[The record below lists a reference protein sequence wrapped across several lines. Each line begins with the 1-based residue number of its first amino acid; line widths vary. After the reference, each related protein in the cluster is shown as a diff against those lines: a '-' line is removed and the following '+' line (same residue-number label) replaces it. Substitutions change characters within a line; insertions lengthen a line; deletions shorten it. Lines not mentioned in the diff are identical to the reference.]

1 MTSKLITP
9 ESPLLVPPLLAAEI
23 GLTEAVIL
31 QQIHYFCQ
39 ISKHIKRDGRRW
51 FWKTLKD
58 WGQTLPFLTTS
69 AIRRAIANL
78 RDNFKLIDVCRHSEK
93 TWYQAN
99 WFTVNVE
106 NVQALWNRICQ
117 NQQIDV
123 SVLELSNCS
132 HTADHNKDFPLKD
145 FASQQHSAVE
155 LEKSEEVKPEVLE
168 CDQEGACQTPELE
181 LPQVTRY
188 VDEPEQDDSTS
199 EIDTHEGHSS
209 AAVSGFH
216 NEESGDDDYTEP
228 VDKSVQPSH
237 QEVQEVLQ
245 QLREIPC
252 TPQFRLNG
260 EIQRTVRRYWANVP
274 GAIAYL
280 KEAVRTWK
288 GVKSPEAVFVA
299 ACKEGRK
306 PEVQQAKSGAFV
318 ADVAV
323 GIAWFEWARGQRIVI
338 AMSGEVV
345 YTPDGEAVELQE
357 MMRRYQVVSD
367 TTRRVCCTI

>member
-23 GLTEAVIL
+23 GLHEAVIL

-58 WGQTLPFLTTS
+58 WGETLPFLTTS

-123 SVLELSNCS
+123 SNLDISICS
-132 HTADHNKDFPLKD
+132 QAADHNKDFPSKE

-155 LEKSEEVKPEVLE
+155 LEKSEEVESENLE
-168 CDQEGACQTPELE
+168 CDQEKTCQTPELE
-181 LPQVTRY
+181 LPQIIHF
-188 VDEPEQDDSTS
+188 VDESEQDDSTGVKDHHQDELS
-199 EIDTHEGHSS
+199 GAVDEAQLNVSKQEIVEVCHELRRLRI
-209 AAVSGFH
+209 
-216 NEESGDDDYTEP
+216 NP
-228 VDKSVQPSH
+228 QPCLG
-237 QEVQEVLQ
+237 V
-245 QLREIPC
+245 IKK
-252 TPQFRLNG
+252 
-260 EIQRTVRRYWANVP
+260 YWVNVH
-274 GAIAYL
+274 GAIAVV
-280 KEAVRTWK
+280 KEAVQEGWCKNPTGLFINSCKTGTK
-288 GVKSPEAVFVA
+288 GKNTVTTQV
-299 ACKEGRK
+299 
-306 PEVQQAKSGAFV
+306 
-318 ADVAV
+318 D
-323 GIAWFEWARGQRIVI
+323 AWFSWAYKQRIVG
-338 AMSGEVV
+338 AMSGGVV
-345 YTPDGEAVELQE
+345 YTPNGEPVELQQ
-357 MMRRYQVVSD
+357 MMKLYPCPQ
-367 TTRRVCCTI
+367 

>member
-106 NVQALWNRICQ
+106 NVQALWDRICQ
-117 NQQIDV
+117 NQQIDM

-132 HTADHNKDFPLKD
+132 HTAHHNKDFPSKD

-155 LEKSEEVKPEVLE
+155 PLKSEELENENLE
-168 CDQEGACQTPELE
+168 CDQEGSSQTPELE
-181 LPQVTRY
+181 LPQTIRY

-199 EIDTHEGHSS
+199 ETDHHEGHSS
-209 AAVSGFH
+209 AAPVESNFH
-216 NEESGDDDYTEP
+216 SCDDDYTESQE
-228 VDKSVQPSH
+228 KSVQPSH

-245 QLREIPC
+245 QLRDIPC

-260 EIQRTVRRYWANVP
+260 EIQRTVKRYWGNVP

-280 KEAVRTWK
+280 KEAVRAWK
-288 GVKSPEAVFVA
+288 QVKSPQAVFVV

-306 PEVQQAKSGAFV
+306 PESAQVQS
-318 ADVAV
+318 AV
-323 GIAWFEWARGQRIVI
+323 KDWFEWARKERIVI

-345 YTPDGEAVELQE
+345 YTPDGEAVALAE
-357 MMRRYQVVSD
+357 MMRRFSMQG
-367 TTRRVCCTI
+367 

>member
-23 GLTEAVIL
+23 GLEEAVIL

-58 WGQTLPFLTTS
+58 WGETLPFLKPST
-69 AIRRAIANL
+69 IRRAIANL
-78 RDNFKLIDVCRHSEK
+78 RDNFKLIDVCRHSQK

-99 WFTVNVE
+99 WFTINVE
-106 NVQALWNRICQ
+106 NVEALWNRICQ

-123 SVLELSNCS
+123 SISDTSICS
-132 HTADHNKDFPLKD
+132 QATDHIKEFPSQE

-155 LEKSEEVKPEVLE
+155 PSKSGKLEAKILE
-168 CDQEGACQTPELE
+168 CDQEVICQTAESE
-181 LPQVTRY
+181 LPQTTHY
-188 VDEPEQDDSTS
+188 VDEPERVNSTS
-199 EIDTHEGHSS
+199 KTDIREGHSS
-209 AAVSGFH
+209 AAEVASNFQD
-216 NEESGDDDYTEP
+216 EDSGDDDYVEP
-228 VDKSVQPSH
+228 QEKSVQPSQ
-237 QEVQEVLQ
+237 QEVQLVLQ

-252 TPQFRLNG
+252 TPQFRLNS
-260 EIQRTVRRYWANVP
+260 EIQRTIKRCWENVP

-280 KEAVRTWK
+280 KEALRTWK
-288 GVKSPEAVFVA
+288 GIKSPEAVFVA

-306 PEVQQAKSGAFV
+306 PESAQVKSAMK
-318 ADVAV
+318 D
-323 GIAWFEWARGQRIVI
+323 WFEWARQKRIVI

-345 YTPDGEAVELQE
+345 YTPDGEAVALQE
-357 MMRRYQVVSD
+357 MMKKYPKNE
-367 TTRRVCCTI
+367 

>member
-23 GLTEAVIL
+23 GLEEAVIL
-31 QQIHYFCQ
+31 QQIHYYCL
-39 ISKHIKRDGRRW
+39 ISKHIKSDGRRW
-51 FWKTLKD
+51 FWKTLHD
-58 WGQTLPFLTTS
+58 WGETLPFLKPST
-69 AIRRAIANL
+69 IRRAIANL
-78 RDNFKLIDVCRHSEK
+78 KDKFKLIDVCRHSEK

-106 NVQALWNRICQ
+106 NVQALWNRICE

-123 SVLELSNCS
+123 SVLDASICS
-132 HTADHNKDFPLKD
+132 KAANHIKEFPSKD

-155 LEKSEEVKPEVLE
+155 LQKSEEVETEILD
-168 CDQEGACQTPELE
+168 CDQEPNCKTAKLE
-181 LPQVTRY
+181 LPQTTHY
-188 VDEPEQDDSTS
+188 VDEPEQDYLTNKTDH
-199 EIDTHEGHSS
+199 HEDNFSVAP
-209 AAVSGFH
+209 AASNFCD
-216 NEESGDDDYTEP
+216 EDFGDDDYAFES
-228 VDKSVQPSH
+228 VEKSVQPSN

-252 TPQFRLNG
+252 TPQFRLNA
-260 EIQRTVRRYWANVP
+260 EIQRTVRRCWDNVP

-288 GVKSPEAVFVA
+288 GIKSPEAVFVA

-306 PEVQQAKSGAFV
+306 PEAQQAKSEA
-318 ADVAV
+318 
-323 GIAWFEWARGQRIVI
+323 IAWFEWARKNRIVI

-345 YTPDGEAVELQE
+345 YTSEGEAVALTE
-357 MMRRYQVVSD
+357 MMRRFPM
-367 TTRRVCCTI
+367 RG

>member
-23 GLTEAVIL
+23 GLEEAVIL

-58 WGQTLPFLTTS
+58 WGQTLPFLSTS

-123 SVLELSNCS
+123 SVLDTSICS

-145 FASQQHSAVE
+145 FASQQHTAVAPF
-155 LEKSEEVKPEVLE
+155 KSEELENEILE
-168 CDQEGACQTPELE
+168 CDQEGARQTPELE
-181 LPQVTRY
+181 LPQVTHF
-188 VDEPEQDDSTS
+188 VDEPQQINSTS
-199 EIDTHEGHSS
+199 KTDTHEGHSS
-209 AAVSGFH
+209 AAPVASNFCD
-216 NEESGDDDYTEP
+216 EDSGDDDYIEP
-228 VDKSVQPSH
+228 QEKSIQPSP
-237 QEVQEVLQ
+237 QEVQDVLQ

-260 EIQRTVRRYWANVP
+260 EIQRTVKRYWVNVP

-288 GVKSPEAVFVA
+288 EIKSPEAVFVA

-306 PEVQQAKSGAFV
+306 PESAQAKSEV
-318 ADVAV
+318 T
-323 GIAWFEWARGQRIVI
+323 AWFEWARKNRIVI

-345 YTPDGEAVELQE
+345 YTPDGEAVALAE
-357 MMRRYQVVSD
+357 MMRRYPVGEW
-367 TTRRVCCTI
+367 

>member
-1 MTSKLITP
+1 MEGKD
-9 ESPLLVPPLLAAEI
+9 PLKNLCA
-23 GLTEAVIL
+23 
-31 QQIHYFCQ
+31 
-39 ISKHIKRDGRRW
+39 
-51 FWKTLKD
+51 
-58 WGQTLPFLTTS
+58 S

-123 SVLELSNCS
+123 SNLDISICS
-132 HTADHNKDFPLKD
+132 QPADHNRDFPLKD

-155 LEKSEEVKPEVLE
+155 LEKSEEVESKILE
-168 CDQEGACQTPELE
+168 CEEEPE
-181 LPQVTRY
+181 LPQITHFVEEIEQ
-188 VDEPEQDDSTS
+188 VDSITETDH
-199 EIDTHEGHSS
+199 HEGHSS
-209 AAVSGFH
+209 AAPVGSNFH
-216 NEESGDDDYTEP
+216 DSDDDYTEP
-228 VDKSVQPSH
+228 QEKSVQPSQ

-260 EIQRTVRRYWANVP
+260 EIQRTVKRYWANVP
-274 GAIAYL
+274 GAIAKRCCFQQIAYL

-299 ACKEGRK
+299 ACREGRK
-306 PEVQQAKSGAFV
+306 PESVQVKSEA
-318 ADVAV
+318 
-323 GIAWFEWARGQRIVI
+323 IAWFEWARQKRIVI

-345 YTPDGEAVELQE
+345 YTLLGGGCGIGSDDAA
-357 MMRRYQVVSD
+357 VSD
-367 TTRRVCCTI
+367 GGVMSKVIDNHLMSRTRTSIKFCKIFSFLQKS

>member
-9 ESPLLVPPLLAAEI
+9 ESPLLVPPLLASEI
-23 GLTEAVIL
+23 GLEEAVIL

-39 ISKHIKRDGRRW
+39 ISKHIKGDGRRW
-51 FWKTLKD
+51 FWKTLTD
-58 WGQTLPFLTTS
+58 WGKTLPFLTIS

-123 SVLELSNCS
+123 SNLDISICS
-132 HTADHNKDFPLKD
+132 LPADHIKEFPSQE
-145 FASQQHSAVE
+145 FASQQHTAVE
-155 LEKSEEVKPEVLE
+155 LEKTEEVKTEILE
-168 CDQEGACQTPELE
+168 CDQESE
-181 LPQVTRY
+181 LPQITHF
-188 VDEPEQDDSTS
+188 VDEPEQDDSTN

-209 AAVSGFH
+209 AASVASNFQ
-216 NEESGDDDYTEP
+216 SRDSSDDDYTEP
-228 VDKSVQPSH
+228 QEKSVQPSQ
-237 QEVQEVLQ
+237 QEVQDVLQ

-252 TPQFRLNG
+252 TLHFRLNG
-260 EIQRTVRRYWANVP
+260 EIQRTVKRYWENVP

-280 KEAVRTWK
+280 KEALRNWK

-306 PEVQQAKSGAFV
+306 PESTQVQS
-318 ADVAV
+318 AV
-323 GIAWFEWARGQRIVI
+323 KEWFEWARRERIVI

-345 YTPDGEAVELQE
+345 YTADGEAVVLQE
-357 MMRRYQVVSD
+357 MMRRCPVGEL
-367 TTRRVCCTI
+367 

>member
-23 GLTEAVIL
+23 GLEEAVIL
-31 QQIHYFCQ
+31 QQIHYYCQ

-58 WGQTLPFLTTS
+58 WGQTLPFLKVS

-106 NVQALWNRICQ
+106 NVQALWNRICE
-117 NQQIDV
+117 NQQIDM
-123 SVLELSNCS
+123 SDLNTSNCS
-132 HTADHNKDFPLKD
+132 KATDHIKEFPFKE
-145 FASQQHSAVE
+145 FASQQHPAVE
-155 LEKSEEVKPEVLE
+155 LEKSEEVKTEISN
-168 CDQEGACQTPELE
+168 CDQEGVCQTAELE
-181 LPQVTRY
+181 LPQTSCY
-188 VDEPEQDDSTS
+188 VNEPEQVDSTS
-199 EIDTHEGHSS
+199 ETDHHDGHSS
-209 AAVSGFH
+209 AAPVGSDFCD
-216 NEESGDDDYTEP
+216 EDSGDDYAEP
-228 VDKSVQPSH
+228 VEKSIQPSN
-237 QEVQEVLQ
+237 QEVQFVLQ
-245 QLREIPC
+245 QLRDIPC
-252 TPQFRLNG
+252 TPQFRLNA
-260 EIQRTVRRYWANVP
+260 EIQRTVKRYWENVP

-280 KEAVRTWK
+280 KEALRTWK

-306 PEVQQAKSGAFV
+306 PEAKQAKSGV
-318 ADVAV
+318 KD
-323 GIAWFEWARGQRIVI
+323 WFEWARQKRIVI

-345 YTPDGEAVELQE
+345 YTPDGEAAALAQ
-357 MMRRYQVVSD
+357 MMRRFPVQ
-367 TTRRVCCTI
+367 R

>member
-1 MTSKLITP
+1 MRSRCVK
-9 ESPLLVPPLLAAEI
+9 
-23 GLTEAVIL
+23 
-31 QQIHYFCQ
+31 
-39 ISKHIKRDGRRW
+39 
-51 FWKTLKD
+51 
-58 WGQTLPFLTTS
+58 
-69 AIRRAIANL
+69 N
-78 RDNFKLIDVCRHSEK
+78 NFKLIDVCRHSEK

-123 SVLELSNCS
+123 SNLELSICS
-132 HTADHNKDFPLKD
+132 QPADHNKDLPLKD

-155 LEKSEEVKPEVLE
+155 PFKSEELENENLE
-168 CDQEGACQTPELE
+168 CDQEGAGQTPELE
-181 LPQVTRY
+181 LPQVTY
-188 VDEPEQDDSTS
+188 FVDEPEQVDSIT

-209 AAVSGFH
+209 AAPVASNFYD
-216 NEESGDDDYTEP
+216 EDSDDNDYTKPQE
-228 VDKSVQPSH
+228 KLVQPSQ

-260 EIQRTVRRYWANVP
+260 KIQRTVKRYWANVP

-299 ACKEGRK
+299 ACREGRK
-306 PEVQQAKSGAFV
+306 PETQQAKSGV
-318 ADVAV
+318 
-323 GIAWFEWARGQRIVI
+323 IAWFEWARENRIVI

-345 YTPDGEAVELQE
+345 YTPDGEAVALSE
-357 MMRRYQVVSD
+357 MMRRFPLQG
-367 TTRRVCCTI
+367 

>member
-23 GLTEAVIL
+23 GLTEAMML
-31 QQIHYFCQ
+31 QQIHYYCQ

-58 WGQTLPFLTTS
+58 WGETLPFLKPS

-123 SVLELSNCS
+123 SNLELSNCS
-132 HTADHNKDFPLKD
+132 QAADHNKDFPLKD

-155 LEKSEEVKPEVLE
+155 PFKSEELE
-168 CDQEGACQTPELE
+168 NEILEYEQERAEQIPELE
-181 LPQVTRY
+181 LPQITHY
-188 VDEPEQDDSTS
+188 VDEPEQVDSTS
-199 EIDTHEGHSS
+199 KTDHHEGHSS
-209 AAVSGFH
+209 SAVSDFH
-216 NEESGDDDYTEP
+216 NENSGDDDYTEAQE
-228 VDKSVQPSH
+228 KSVQPSQ
-237 QEVQEVLQ
+237 QEVQSVLQ

-260 EIQRTVRRYWANVP
+260 EIQRTVKRYWENVP

-288 GVKSPEAVFVA
+288 GIKSPEAVFVA

-306 PEVQQAKSGAFV
+306 PESAQVKS
-318 ADVAV
+318 AV
-323 GIAWFEWARGQRIVI
+323 KEWFEWARRQRIVI

-345 YTPDGEAVELQE
+345 YTPDGEAVGLAE
-357 MMRRYQVVSD
+357 MMRR
-367 TTRRVCCTI
+367 CPMGG

>member
-23 GLTEAVIL
+23 GLEEAVIL

-58 WGQTLPFLTTS
+58 WGETLPFLKPS

-106 NVQALWNRICQ
+106 NVQALWHRICQ

-123 SVLELSNCS
+123 SNLELSICS
-132 HTADHNKDFPLKD
+132 LPADHNKDFPLKD

-155 LEKSEEVKPEVLE
+155 LEKSEEVKPEILK
-168 CDQEGACQTPELE
+168 CDQEVIYQAPEPE
-181 LPQVTRY
+181 LPQIPRFV
-188 VDEPEQDDSTS
+188 EEIEQVNSTS
-199 EIDTHEGHSS
+199 EIDTHDGHSS

-216 NEESGDDDYTEP
+216 NEDSGDDDYTQPQE
-228 VDKSVQPSH
+228 KSVQPSQ
-237 QEVQEVLQ
+237 QEVQDVLQ

-260 EIQRTVRRYWANVP
+260 EIQRTVRRYWENVP

-288 GVKSPEAVFVA
+288 GIKSPEAVFVA
-299 ACKEGRK
+299 ACREGRK
-306 PEVQQAKSGAFV
+306 PEAQQAKSV
-318 ADVAV
+318 A
-323 GIAWFEWARGQRIVI
+323 IAWFEWARQKRIVI
-338 AMSGEVV
+338 AMLGEVV
-345 YTPDGEAVELQE
+345 YTPDGEAVALSE
-357 MMRRYQVVSD
+357 MMRRFPI
-367 TTRRVCCTI
+367 RE

>member
-23 GLTEAVIL
+23 DLTEAVIL

-58 WGQTLPFLTTS
+58 WGQTLPFLSTS

-132 HTADHNKDFPLKD
+132 QVADHNKDFPLKE

-155 LEKSEEVKPEVLE
+155 LEKSEEVKPENLE
-168 CDQEGACQTPELE
+168 CDQEGSSQTPESE
-181 LPQVTRY
+181 LPQITRY
-188 VDEPEQDDSTS
+188 VDEPEQVNSTA
-199 EIDTHEGHSS
+199 ETDHHGGNSS

-216 NEESGDDDYTEP
+216 NEESGDDDYTETP
-228 VDKSVQPSH
+228 EKSVQPSQ

-260 EIQRTVRRYWANVP
+260 EIQRTVKRYWGNVP

-280 KEAVRTWK
+280 KEALRTWK
-288 GVKSPEAVFVA
+288 GVKSPEAVFVV

-306 PEVQQAKSGAFV
+306 PESAQAKSGV
-318 ADVAV
+318 V
-323 GIAWFEWARGQRIVI
+323 AWFEWARKNRIVI

-345 YTPDGEAVELQE
+345 YTPDGEAVALAE
-357 MMRRYQVVSD
+357 MMRRYPVGE
-367 TTRRVCCTI
+367 

>member
-23 GLTEAVIL
+23 GLEEAVIL
-31 QQIHYFCQ
+31 QQIHYYCQ

-58 WGQTLPFLTTS
+58 WGETLPFLKIS

-78 RDNFKLIDVCRHSEK
+78 RDKFQLIDVCRHSEK

-106 NVQALWNRICQ
+106 NVQALWDSICQ
-117 NQQIDV
+117 KQQI
-123 SVLELSNCS
+123 ELSALNTSICS
-132 HTADHNKDFPLKD
+132 LPTNHIKEFPSKE

-155 LEKSEEVKPEVLE
+155 LEKSEELE
-168 CDQEGACQTPELE
+168 TEILDYYQEGVYQIPESE
-181 LPQVTRY
+181 LPEITHFV
-188 VDEPEQDDSTS
+188 EEIEQDNSTND
-199 EIDTHEGHSS
+199 IDTHEDRSS
-209 AAVSGFH
+209 AAPVVSNFCD
-216 NEESGDDDYTEP
+216 EDFGDDDYAFER
-228 VDKSVQPSH
+228 VEKSIQPSN

-245 QLREIPC
+245 QLRKIPC
-252 TPQFRLNG
+252 TPQFRLNA
-260 EIQRTVRRYWANVP
+260 EIQRTVRRCWQNVP

-280 KEAVRTWK
+280 KEALRTWK
-288 GVKSPEAVFVA
+288 GIKSPEAVFVA

-306 PEVQQAKSGAFV
+306 PESAQAKSEV
-318 ADVAV
+318 T
-323 GIAWFEWARGQRIVI
+323 AWFEWARRQRIVI

-345 YTPDGEAVELQE
+345 YTPDGEAVALRE
-357 MMRRYQVVSD
+357 MMRRYPVGE
-367 TTRRVCCTI
+367 

>member
-9 ESPLLVPPLLAAEI
+9 ESPLLVPPLLAVEI
-23 GLTEAVIL
+23 GLTEAMIL

-58 WGQTLPFLTTS
+58 WGETLPFLKPS

-123 SVLELSNCS
+123 SNLDISICS

-145 FASQQHSAVE
+145 FTSQQHSAVE
-155 LEKSEEVKPEVLE
+155 FEKSEEVKPEILE
-168 CDQEGACQTPELE
+168 CKQEVICQTPELE
-181 LPQVTRY
+181 LSQVTHF

-199 EIDTHEGHSS
+199 KTDHHDGHSS
-209 AAVSGFH
+209 AAVSSFH
-216 NEESGDDDYTEP
+216 NEDSGDDYTDLQE
-228 VDKSVQPSH
+228 KSVQPSQ
-237 QEVQEVLQ
+237 QEVQEILQ

-252 TPQFRLNG
+252 TPKFRLNG
-260 EIQRTVRRYWANVP
+260 EIQRTVKRYWANVP

-288 GVKSPEAVFVA
+288 GIKSPEAVFVA
-299 ACKEGRK
+299 ACRERRK
-306 PEVQQAKSGAFV
+306 PEAQQAKSDA
-318 ADVAV
+318 
-323 GIAWFEWARGQRIVI
+323 IAWFDWARQQRIVI

-345 YTPDGEAVELQE
+345 YTADGEAVALAE
-357 MMRRYQVVSD
+357 MMRRYPVIEDGRTVARKSWG
-367 TTRRVCCTI
+367 